1 MSASFE
7 NSTIV
12 SPVIDCSDFARKNIN
27 FHLENS
33 DCNIVIL
40 YDQGNPEDYVV
51 NDRVTYVKN
60 QAGRHFPKILNQLIV
75 SCPTEYVLYCNW
87 RYRPTR
93 ENHQLA
99 FDKLNEGYGAVD
111 LSGPLQYTA
120 FSKHLIGVIG
130 FFDEKYVGGHCVDW
144 DFINNLFL
152 YDIAHYNPDI
162 CYGDFSLAT
171 RGNPT
176 FTTWHGNCGNAEN
189 YVYFPQKW
197 NKNGSELVRT
207 LKEIN
212 FNDKHQYQNKF
223 ESRKYLPFIN
233 SYTEVQWVKDQMNGM
248 TARKDGTSL
257 SFTI

>member
-1 MSASFE
+1 MKASFE

-33 DCNIVIL
+33 DCNVVIL
-40 YDQGNPEDYVV
+40 YDEGNPEDYVI
-51 NDRVTYVKN
+51 NERVTYVKN
-60 QAGRHFPKILNQLIV
+60 QSGRHFPKILNQLIV
-75 SCPTEYVLYCNW
+75 NCPTEYVIYCNW

-120 FSKHLIGVIG
+120 FSKHLIGIIG
-130 FFDEKYVGGHCVDW
+130 FFDEKYIGGHCVDW
-144 DFINNLFL
+144 DFLNNLFF
-152 YDIAHYNPDI
+152 YNIAHYNVDI

-171 RGNPT
+171 GENPT
-176 FTTWHGNCGNAEN
+176 FTTWRGNCGNTEN
-189 YVYFPQKW
+189 YSYFPKKW
-197 NKNGSELVRT
+197 HKNGTELVRT

-212 FNDKHQYQNKF
+212 FNDKHQYHNKF
-223 ESRKYLPFIN
+223 ESRKYLPFSN
-233 SYTEVQWVKDQMNGM
+233 SYIEVPWAKGQMDGLE
-248 TARKDGTSL
+248 TRKDETSL
-257 SFTI
+257 SFII

>member
-1 MSASFE
+1 MKASFE

-40 YDQGNPEDYVV
+40 YDQGNPEDYVI
-51 NDRVTYVKN
+51 NERVTYVKN

-75 SCPTEYVLYCNW
+75 NCPSEYVIYCNW

-120 FSKHLIGVIG
+120 FSKHLISIIG
-130 FFDEKYVGGHCVDW
+130 FFDEKYIGGHCVDW
-144 DFINNLFL
+144 DFLNNLFF
-152 YDIAHYNPDI
+152 YDIAHYNADV

-171 RGNPT
+171 GSNPT
-176 FTTWHGNCGNAEN
+176 FTTWHGNCGNTEN
-189 YVYFPQKW
+189 YAYFPLKW
-197 NKNGSELVRT
+197 RRNGTELIRT

-212 FNDKHQYQNKF
+212 FNDKYQYHNKF
-223 ESRKYLPFIN
+223 ESRKYLPFAD
-233 SYTEVQWVKDQMNGM
+233 SFSEVPWAKGQTDGLSS
-248 TARKDGTSL
+248 RKDATSL
-257 SFTI
+257 SFVI